1 MAESTSIEPVADL
14 PSGEPIP
21 QGTTDLSI
29 PKPQPLPLRALL
41 LATPSNLDAFL
52 ARLNKCLSTPS
63 GIDTVL
69 LLVCYSSKFGAAL
82 LAQLSKSILQRSARE
97 WLAVLASLAAR
108 TNSTVIA
115 TAEIPS
121 TAKTAAAA
129 AALDLSKRLNAL
141 SSLTSEAR
149 TISRLWALLGMYFW
163 GRGLVAKII
172 ASRRKTSTS
181 ISSEK
186 GEETAPAASSRT
198 ELLISATQL
207 SLCVALQAL
216 ENGAFLSSKGVMSW
230 TPATQGWAYKWSV
243 RFWAAYIGVELGK
256 LAAERFGGAGNNSLK
271 TQAEQDAWRD
281 KFARNLAWAPLTI
294 HWSLDGGLAGFNEG
308 VVGLLGTIPGL
319 IQMREL
325 WKSSA
330 PA

>member
-1 MAESTSIEPVADL
+1 MAESTSIDPVADL

-21 QGTTDLSI
+21 IPSTPDLSI

-82 LAQLSKSILQRSARE
+82 LAHLSKSILQRSARE
-97 WLAVLASLAAR
+97 WLAVLASLAAK

-163 GRGLVAKII
+163 GRGLVAKIL

-181 ISSEK
+181 EK
-186 GEETAPAASSRT
+186 AEEAPAAAGT
-198 ELLISATQL
+198 KTDLLISATQL

-230 TPATQGWAYKWSV
+230 SPATQGWAYKWSV

-256 LAAERFGGAGNNSLK
+256 LAAERFGGQGQSLK

-308 VVGLLGTIPGL
+308 VVGLLGSIPGL

-325 WKSSA
+325 WKASG

>member
-1 MAESTSIEPVADL
+1 MAESTSIDPVADL

-21 QGTTDLSI
+21 TSSTGMSI

-41 LATPSNLDAFL
+41 SATPSNLDAFL

-69 LLVCYSSKFGAAL
+69 LLVCYSSKFTAHI
-82 LAQLSKSILQRSARE
+82 LSHLSRSILQRSAKE
-97 WLAVLASLAAR
+97 WLALLASLSAK
-108 TNSTVIA
+108 TGSTVIS

-129 AALDLSKRLNAL
+129 SALSLAKKLNNL

-163 GRGLVAKII
+163 GRGLVAKIL
-172 ASRRKTSTS
+172 ARRSRSS
-181 ISSEK
+181 SSPSEK
-186 GEETAPAASSRT
+186 GEEKESKLD
-198 ELLISATQL
+198 LLISATQL
-207 SLCVALQAL
+207 SLCIALQGL

-243 RFWAAYIGVELGK
+243 RCWAMYIGVELGK
-256 LAAERFGGAGNNSLK
+256 LAAERFGPNAGVTTLTTK
-271 TQAEQDAWRD
+271 EEKQAWRN
-281 KFARNLAWAPLTI
+281 KFARNLAWAPLTV
-294 HWSLDGGLAGFNEG
+294 HWSVDGGLAGVNEG
-308 VVGLLGTIPGL
+308 VVGLLGSIPGL

-325 WKSSA
+325 WASTAPSS
-330 PA
+330 